1 MKKVGNILWGL
12 VLIVLGIIIGLN
24 ILGITNINLFFD
36 GWWTLFIIV
45 PCFIGLIKD
54 KDKMGN
60 LIGLVIGIVLLLCS
74 IGILDFVITWKLLL
88 PIGLIIIG
96 LSLIFRNVFD
106 KSISEKIKDLKEN
119 KNKNKNN

>member
-1 MKKVGNILWGL
+1 
-12 VLIVLGIIIGLN
+12 
-24 ILGITNINLFFD
+24 
-36 GWWTLFIIV
+36 
-45 PCFIGLIKD
+45 
-54 KDKMGN
+54 MGN

-119 KNKNKNN
+119 KNN